1 MQHRIN
7 QIRLLVNDFSACF
20 RFYRDVI
27 GLPVG
32 SGSEDDP
39 TYASF
44 ALGSDLSLGLF
55 GRGEMAA
62 VVGAGSKP
70 AHGDGQDAILLVF
83 EVDNL
88 DQAVDALKAKGVTFA
103 APPTDRP
110 DWGMRTAHFRDPDG
124 NLLEIFHPLKAE

>member
-7 QIRLLVNDFSACF
+7 QIRLLVNDFPACF

-32 SGSEDDP
+32 TGSENDP
-39 TYASF
+39 TYAEFS
-44 ALGSDLSLGLF
+44 LSGELSLGLF
-55 GRGEMAA
+55 GRGAMAA
-62 VVGAGSKP
+62 VVGAESKP
-70 AHGDGQDAILLVF
+70 AHADSQDAILLVF
-83 EVDNL
+83 EVDQV
-88 DQAVDALKAKGVTFA
+88 DQAVEALKAKGVTFA

-124 NLLEIFHPLKAE
+124 NLIEIFHALKSE

>member
-27 GLPVG
+27 GLPIG
-32 SGSEDDP
+32 TGTEDDP
-39 TYASF
+39 TYAEF
-44 ALGSDLSLGLF
+44 LPGSEVTLGLF
-55 GRGEMAA
+55 GRSAMAE

-83 EVDNL
+83 AVDNV
-88 DQAVDALKAKGVTFA
+88 DQTVEALKAKGVTFA